1 MEYAAI
7 SLAILGAAIGLISR
21 LKTLLFVV
29 AALLVISLAFV
40 LARGLGLMDSVLTI
54 LGAQA
59 ILQGSYFASSVAK
72 AIFKV
77 IFLSRPGS

>member
-29 AALLVISLAFV
+29 AALLFISLAFAF
-40 LARGLGLMDSVLTI
+40 ARGLGLMDFILTV

-72 AIFKV
+72 TIFRN